1 MSPHFHALRE
11 GLSPHALTFHLRLR
25 RAEALSE
32 IGQALRAGSTWRP
45 LGIKKGDWT
54 RQPRRGFHALREG
67 LIPHFHAL
75 REGLSPHALRS
86 SEEVQAL

>member
-1 MSPHFHALRE
+1 M
-11 GLSPHALTFHLRLR
+11 FHLRLR

-32 IGQALRAGSTWRP
+32 VGQALRAGSTWRP

-54 RQPRRGFHALREG
+54 RQPRRGS
-67 LIPHFHAL
+67 HAL

-86 SEEVQAL
+86 SEEVQPLMRTAMMLNLHQPDG